1 LRVARDRLKEA
12 SRLRAGVTIG
22 AVALLLTVGILAA
35 LALRPG
41 PTEQVAEAEPV
52 ASTGPEPA
60 VDTQPQPEYLKIPDS
75 EPPGPLPQPEP
86 SEPEPS
92 QPEPS
97 RPEQPQ
103 RQAQTDWP
111 GPKPGEEDLLNGPRH
126 FELVDGAVMGLTV
139 RAIGIHN
146 APVFDSN
153 SQWALDNGVVHV
165 PRTSFPWSN
174 TEQRNVYLAGHRLGY
189 SGTASRLLFYRLG
202 ELRRGDEVVLK
213 SREGRTY
220 RYRVTESFV
229 VSPSDRW
236 VMGQVRNRDMV
247 TLQTCTP
254 IPAFNKRLIVRA
266 ERI

>member
-1 LRVARDRLKEA
+1 MGLRVSIAITA
-12 SRLRAGVTIG
+12 SVVLMAGIVT
-22 AVALLLTVGILAA
+22 AVLMMRGD
-35 LALRPG
+35 PG
-41 PTEQVAEAEPV
+41 QVADAEPV
-52 ASTGPEPA
+52 ARTEPEETA
-60 VDTQPQPEYLKIPDS
+60 VEDATPPEYLDIPDS
-75 EPPGPLPQPEP
+75 EPKKEPPPEKP
-86 SEPEPS
+86 ASPDS
-92 QPEPS
+92 A
-97 RPEQPQ
+97 EQPQ
-103 RQAQTDWP
+103 QQTETDWP
-111 GPKPGEEDLLNGPRH
+111 EPKPEEEELLNGPRR

-229 VSPSDRW
+229 VNPSDRW